1 MNSIESIRSSAGR
14 WLSLFFAPLAI
25 SLATIIITSFAS
37 QQGIPNWLWLAAV
50 LASVMVLLLYTIT
63 YHQTLDTF
71 LSAIAQYQRA
81 LRYRKPNVLILDG
94 KVEGNP
100 RETPPTPIHSNRS
113 PIDWKSA
120 LSNLGWSV
128 YLGPTTKIVQNPV
141 PDIIVNP
148 FGELYPESDFLTN
161 ATITKIR
168 EYVWAGGVFVS
179 VAGIPFQYRYN
190 PTTHKQEAAGR
201 VEGISQEGNLIW
213 IPLNRDLFPNLTP
226 STEPVE
232 FQATQHEVDVKRFG
246 NIASAGGTAAI
257 TSFRSY
263 PINPIQ
269 LMPMLRDPGNQVCV
283 IGNYQYG
290 LGAFI
295 FAGVSITDATPTFE
309 KVVASIKGWAEYE
322 ARKRKP

>member
-1 MNSIESIRSSAGR
+1 MNNLESIRSSAGR

-25 SLATIIITSFAS
+25 SLATIIITNFAS
-37 QQGIPNWLWLAAV
+37 HQNVPGWLWLATT
-50 LASVMVLLLYTIT
+50 LASVIALILYTIT
-63 YHQTLDTF
+63 YHRTLDTF
-71 LSAIAQYQRA
+71 LSTFEQHRRA
-81 LRYRKPNVLILDG
+81 LRYKKPNILILDG

-100 RETPPTPIHSNRS
+100 RETPPAPIHSNRH

-128 YLGPTTKIVQNPV
+128 YLGPTTRIAQKPA
-141 PDIIVNP
+141 PDIVVNP

-190 PTTHKQEAAGR
+190 PTTRRQEAAGR

-213 IPLNRDLFPNLTP
+213 IPLNKDLFPNLTP
-226 STEPVE
+226 ATEPVE
-232 FQATQHEVDVKRFG
+232 FQATQLEIDVQRFG
-246 NIASAGGTAAI
+246 NIASAGRTPAI
-257 TSFRSY
+257 TSFRAY
-263 PINPIQ
+263 PINPTQ
-269 LMPMLRDPGNQVCV
+269 LMPMLRDPENQVCI

-290 LGAFI
+290 SGVFI

-309 KVVASIKGWAEYE
+309 KVVAAIKGWAEYE
-322 ARKRKP
+322 VRKRKP